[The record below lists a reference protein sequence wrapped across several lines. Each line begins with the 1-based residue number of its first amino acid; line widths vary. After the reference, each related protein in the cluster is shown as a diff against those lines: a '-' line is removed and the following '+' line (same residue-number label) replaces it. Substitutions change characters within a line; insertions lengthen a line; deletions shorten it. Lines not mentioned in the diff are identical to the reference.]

1 MPIALRRSTFALVA
15 VAALFAVVAAVPS
28 DTSDLIPAALA
39 ELPAELGDDIAKLM
53 ADMGMEPEM
62 THFSRFVATDVSTVN
77 HSLALIR
84 CAFATATSARSHCSR
99 ARYARV
105 VVHTVFP
112 RAWSRDDA
120 SRTEPVSSDLTKI
133 NPSAGTPPRITTS
146 SSTSSR

>member
-1 MPIALRRSTFALVA
+1 MPIALPRSTFALAA
-15 VAALFAVVAAVPS
+15 VAALFTVVAAVPS

-84 CAFATATSARSHCSR
+84 CAFATATSARSHSFQ

-112 RAWSRDDA
+112 RAIDDA
-120 SRTEPVSSDLTKI
+120 SRTEPVSSDLTKTT
-133 NPSAGTPPRITTS
+133 PPAAGIPPRITTS